1 MLPWPRPRR
10 SGRRR
15 KQKNAETIQDA
26 KDGQTAVGQAIVSLR
41 EFYEKAGEATA
52 LVQQEPPAIF
62 DSPHK
67 GMQSENG
74 GVIGFLEV
82 IESDSARLQSEI
94 QAAEAAAQKEY
105 EEFMTNSEVDR
116 VAKVADSEHETA
128 QK

>member
-1 MLPWPRPRR
+1 M
-10 SGRRR
+10 
-15 KQKNAETIQDA
+15 
-26 KDGQTAVGQAIVSLR
+26 SLR

-62 DSPHK
+62 DSAYK
-67 GMQSENG
+67 GMRSESG

-105 EEFMTNSEVDR
+105 EEFMTNSEVDK
-116 VAKVADSEHETA
+116 VAKVADSEHKTA